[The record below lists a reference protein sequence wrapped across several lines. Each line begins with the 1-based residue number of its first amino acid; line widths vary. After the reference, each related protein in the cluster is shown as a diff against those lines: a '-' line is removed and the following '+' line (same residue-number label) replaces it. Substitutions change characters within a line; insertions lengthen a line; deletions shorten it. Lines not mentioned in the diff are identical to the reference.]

1 MIYKHISKLISVTI
15 LVASLSAILFSQAPA
30 LAHPPM
36 DATPVGPELLDLKY
50 LNKNS
55 CPDDPHNLA
64 LNGGFFP
71 DLHDTQYGSVVN
83 PWQPFIFSGSAPQFR
98 WVNNEGIFKS
108 QSEQLVSTDVFD
120 AGIMQTI
127 QGLQPGSYYWF
138 RMGWAPAAK
147 SITGPNEPSDSVG
160 VKVGVDP
167 FGGTDP
173 TSPNVIWGAGLFG
186 DIKGLNRPQLTMVFA
201 ARASSSTIFLRGMA
215 KDGSVG
221 ENRVWFNAVC
231 MEARPELGI
240 ATPPAPTATLVPPTR
255 TPTATRPAATRAP
268 STKIALAPTNTPVV
282 VAISAP
288 DTPVPTAQTSIGA
301 APATAEPRF
310 ARPEPTPSPSL
321 PIDPGQGALAGLG
334 TLSVVGG
341 LFFSGLGVLMWKR
354 IG

>member
-1 MIYKHISKLISVTI
+1 MIYKQISKLVTAIVLSVCFG
-15 LVASLSAILFSQAPA
+15 VFLFSHVPV

-36 DATPVGPELLDLKY
+36 DATPVGSDLLNPKY
-50 LNKNS
+50 LDKNS
-55 CPDDPHNLA
+55 CPDDPKNLA

-71 DLHDTQYGSVVN
+71 DLHDTQYGSVVS
-83 PWQPFIFSGSAPQFR
+83 PWQPFIFSGPPPQFR
-98 WVNNEGIFKS
+98 WVNNEGIFKN
-108 QSEQLVSTDVFD
+108 QSEQLLSTDIFD
-120 AGIMQTI
+120 AGIMQTV

-147 SITGPNEPSDSVG
+147 STKGPNEPSDFVG

-173 TSPNVIWGAGLFG
+173 TSSNVIWGAGLFG
-186 DIKGLNRPQLTMVFA
+186 DTKGLNRPQLTMVFP

-215 KDGSVG
+215 RDNSAG

-240 ATPPAPTATLVPPTR
+240 ATPLAPTATPVPPTAP
-255 TPTATRPAATRAP
+255 PTATRPGATRVPATKGAATP
-268 STKIALAPTNTPVV
+268 TKTPIQ
-282 VAISAP
+282 VAIGAP

-301 APATAEPRF
+301 APTAAEARF

-321 PIDPGQGALAGLG
+321 PIDLGQGALAGTG
-334 TLSVVGG
+334 AIMFFGG
-341 LFFSGLGVLMWKR
+341 MIFFGLGILIWRRV
-354 IG
+354 G